1 MVNKKHYDI
10 TVVIGANYG
19 DEGKGRMTDYFA
31 NKAIKDGKKTIVV
44 CSNGGAQRGHT
55 VRLDNGYNH
64 MFHHIG
70 SGTLAGADTYLPQSF
85 IVNPMLFMKEMR
97 ELYKDLDKTGLKNL
111 PKIFVHPD
119 CLISTPFDMMNNQI
133 IEDARGDKKHGS
145 VGAGIWETIF
155 RNGASMFEMSQ
166 MSNENLF
173 NYLKWVR
180 DKYSTKRHFEKGYL
194 PQMDE
199 ALESWEK
206 IFFNDNMI
214 HNYILDFRK
223 MEDLITYS
231 NDYKL
236 MDYDSI
242 IFENGQGLCISQDM
256 GDIYTTPSYTGI
268 TEPKKIIDK
277 VFKENKLDYDVEA
290 CYVSRTYL
298 TRHGMGYLEN
308 EYYETPEFVRLD
320 TESNIESKYQGKFRY
335 GNIKDIYL
343 PVTLGDM
350 DLVKYNTADYKMSVA
365 YTHCDEYFPG
375 IVTGLNTKTYYVF
388 GPRRGDAVDEFKGI
402 NKDITEQ

>member
-1 MVNKKHYDI
+1 MVNQKHYDI
-10 TVVIGANYG
+10 TVVMGANYG

-31 NKAIKDGKKTIVV
+31 DKAIKAGKKTIVV

-55 VRLDNGYNH
+55 VRLDNGYTH
-64 MFHHIG
+64 MFHHLG

-97 ELYKDLDKTGLKNL
+97 ELCQFLQDT

-133 IEDARGDKKHGS
+133 IEDARGDNKHGS

-173 NYLKWVR
+173 NYLKWIR
-180 DKYSTKRHFEKGYL
+180 DKYSTKRHFNKGYL

-199 ALESWEK
+199 ALKSWEK
-206 IFFNDNMI
+206 IFYNDNMI

-242 IFENGQGLCISQDM
+242 IFENGQGLCIGQDM

-268 TEPKKIIDK
+268 KEPKKIIDK
-277 VFKENKLDYDVEA
+277 VFKANKLSYDVEA

-298 TRHGMGYLEN
+298 TRHGAGELPGELDFIPKYIK
-308 EYYETPEFVRLD
+308 LD

-335 GNIKDIYL
+335 ADIGNVYIPAK
-343 PVTLGDM
+343 LGQR
-350 DLVKYNTADYKMSVA
+350 DLDTYGDSDYKMSVA
-365 YTHCDEYFPG
+365 FTHCDECHPG
-375 IVTGLNTKTYYVF
+375 PVPCSKSKVYYVYGPHRNDRVDIFKF
-388 GPRRGDAVDEFKGI
+388 GGVETLA
-402 NKDITEQ
+402 DIMSRN

>member
-1 MVNKKHYDI
+1 MVNQKHYDI
-10 TVVIGANYG
+10 TVVMGANYG

-31 NKAIKDGKKTIVV
+31 NKAIKAGKKTIVV

-55 VRLDNGYNH
+55 VQLDNGYKH
-64 MFHHIG
+64 MFHHLG

-97 ELYKDLDKTGLKNL
+97 ELYKDLDKTGLKDL

-180 DKYSTKRHFEKGYL
+180 DTYSTKRHFEKGYL
-194 PQMDE
+194 PQMDD
-199 ALESWEK
+199 ALKSWEK

-277 VFKENKLDYDVEA
+277 VFKANKLDYDVEA

-298 TRHGMGYLEN
+298 TRHGVGNLDD

-335 GNIKDIYL
+335 ANIKDIYL
-343 PVTLGDM
+343 PVALGDM
-350 DLVKYNTADYKMSVA
+350 DLCKYATPDYKMSVA

-375 IVTGLNTKTYYVF
+375 IVTGINSKTYYVF

>member
-31 NKAIKDGKKTIVV
+31 DKAIKASKKTIVV

-55 VRLDNGYNH
+55 VQLDNGYRH
-64 MFHHIG
+64 MFHHLG

-97 ELYKDLDKTGLKNL
+97 ELYKDSDKTGLKDL

-155 RNGASMFEMSQ
+155 RNGASMFGMSQ

-173 NYLKWVR
+173 NYLKWIR
-180 DKYSTKRHFEKGYL
+180 DTYSTKRHFENGYL

-199 ALESWEK
+199 ALKSWEK

-236 MDYDSI
+236 MDYDTI

-268 TEPKKIIDK
+268 KEPKSIIDK

-298 TRHGMGYLEN
+298 TRHGVGNLDD
-308 EYYETPEFVRLD
+308 EYDKVPEFVRLD

-335 GNIKDIYL
+335 ANIKDIYL

-350 DLVKYNTADYKMSVA
+350 DLCKYATPDYKMSVA

-375 IVTGLNTKTYYVF
+375 IVADINSKTYYVF

>member
-1 MVNKKHYDI
+1 MVNQKHYNI
-10 TVVIGANYG
+10 TVVMGANYG

-31 NKAIKDGKKTIVV
+31 NKAIKASKKTIVV

-55 VRLDNGYNH
+55 VQLDNGYRH
-64 MFHHIG
+64 MFHHLS

-97 ELYKDLDKTGLKNL
+97 ELYKDLDKTGLKDL

-180 DKYSTKRHFEKGYL
+180 DTYSTKRHFEKGYL

-199 ALESWEK
+199 ALKSW
-206 IFFNDNMI
+206 
-214 HNYILDFRK
+214 
-223 MEDLITYS
+223 
-231 NDYKL
+231 
-236 MDYDSI
+236 
-242 IFENGQGLCISQDM
+242 
-256 GDIYTTPSYTGI
+256 
-268 TEPKKIIDK
+268 
-277 VFKENKLDYDVEA
+277 
-290 CYVSRTYL
+290 
-298 TRHGMGYLEN
+298 
-308 EYYETPEFVRLD
+308 
-320 TESNIESKYQGKFRY
+320 
-335 GNIKDIYL
+335 
-343 PVTLGDM
+343 
-350 DLVKYNTADYKMSVA
+350 
-365 YTHCDEYFPG
+365 
-375 IVTGLNTKTYYVF
+375 
-388 GPRRGDAVDEFKGI
+388 
-402 NKDITEQ
+402 

>member
-1 MVNKKHYDI
+1 MVNQKHYSI
-10 TVVIGANYG
+10 TVVMGANYG

-31 NKAIKDGKKTIVV
+31 DKSIKLGKKTIVV

-55 VRLDNGYNH
+55 VRLANGYTH
-64 MFHHIG
+64 MFHHLG

-97 ELYKDLDKTGLKNL
+97 ELCQFLQDT

-173 NYLKWVR
+173 NYLKWIR
-180 DKYSTKRHFEKGYL
+180 DKYSAKRHFEKGYL

-199 ALESWEK
+199 ALKSWEK

-277 VFKENKLDYDVEA
+277 VFKANKLSYDVEA

-298 TRHGMGYLEN
+298 TRHGMGNLDD
-308 EYYETPEFVRLD
+308 EYDKVPEFVNLD

-335 GNIKDIYL
+335 ANIKDIYL

-350 DLVKYNTADYKMSVA
+350 DLCKYATPDYKMSIA

-375 IVTGLNTKTYYVF
+375 IITGLNSKTYYVF

-402 NKDITEQ
+402 TKDITEQ

>member
-1 MVNKKHYDI
+1 MVKKHYDI
-10 TVVIGANYG
+10 TVVMGANYG

-31 NKAIKDGKKTIVV
+31 DKAIKAGKKTIVV

-55 VRLDNGYNH
+55 VRLDNGYVH
-64 MFHHIG
+64 MFHHLG

-97 ELYKDLDKTGLKNL
+97 ELYKDLDKTGIKEL

-173 NYLKWVR
+173 NYLKWIR
-180 DKYSTKRHFEKGYL
+180 DTYSTKRHFEKGYL
-194 PQMDE
+194 PQMDL
-199 ALESWEK
+199 ALKSWEK

-236 MDYDSI
+236 MDYDSV
-242 IFENGQGLCISQDM
+242 IFENGQGLCIGQDM

-277 VFKENKLDYDVEA
+277 VFKANKLSYDVEA

-298 TRHGMGYLEN
+298 TRHGAGNLDD
-308 EYYETPEFVRLD
+308 EYDKVPEFVKLD

-335 GNIKDIYL
+335 GNIEDIYL
-343 PVTLGDM
+343 PITLGDM
-350 DLVKYNTADYKMSVA
+350 DLAKYDAPDYKMSVA

-375 IVTGLNTKTYYVF
+375 IITDVNTKTYYVF

-402 NKDITEQ
+402 NKDITKW